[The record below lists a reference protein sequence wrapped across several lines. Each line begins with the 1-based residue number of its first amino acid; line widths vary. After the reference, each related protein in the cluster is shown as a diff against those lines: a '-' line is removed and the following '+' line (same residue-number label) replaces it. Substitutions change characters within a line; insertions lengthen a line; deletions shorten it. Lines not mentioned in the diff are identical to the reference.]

1 MGAGFCPV
9 ALRLRGPT
17 CSVGRVSVSATR
29 QLQLIAVARNHL
41 LIPVERFLLAAVQR
55 AVAFIVFI
63 DKDKASI
70 GMLQRVLRIGHN
82 RACRIVDQLEE
93 AGVVGPDEGTKPR
106 KVLMSMEAFEQYI
119 DEYV

>member
-1 MGAGFCPV
+1 M

-29 QLQLIAVARNHL
+29 QLQVIAVARNHL

-63 DKDKASI
+63 DKDKAVAFFISPVPADTVS
-70 GMLQRVLRIGHN
+70 MQPH
-82 RACRIVDQLEE
+82 
-93 AGVVGPDEGTKPR
+93 GV
-106 KVLMSMEAFEQYI
+106 
-119 DEYV
+119 